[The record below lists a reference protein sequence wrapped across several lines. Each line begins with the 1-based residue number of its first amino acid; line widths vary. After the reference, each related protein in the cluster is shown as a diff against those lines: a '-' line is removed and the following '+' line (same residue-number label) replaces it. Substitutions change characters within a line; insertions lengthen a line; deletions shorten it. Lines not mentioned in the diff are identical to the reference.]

1 MSLVPCW
8 ECGTPQSTTAKA
20 CSHCGANNPTRNPG
34 LVAPKQPR
42 MSLRWLIMIVIGLAT
57 LAYVLQSLPAI
68 QGLFSYK

>member
-20 CSHCGANNPTRNPG
+20 CSHCSADNPTRNPD
-34 LVAPKQPR
+34 LEVPKQ
-42 MSLRWLIMIVIGLAT
+42 SGLSVRWLIMIVIGLTT

-68 QGLFSYK
+68 QGLFGYK